1 MNGNYF
7 FIDGSALMA
16 QIRQLQRAQ
25 PIFKN
30 RKLCVHTFVNYQM
43 RSLLDLHGGN
53 YKRATF
59 YFASGDE
66 ANVGEF
72 FRSPEYAT
80 PGKVRDLQFKYCGHK
95 LKKSAEFEKFV
106 DELVPPKF
114 HNRFQKSEKG
124 VDIEI
129 CCDALKLASA
139 SRLERLFLLT
149 NDGDFLPL
157 FRAIKEFGANISLI
171 HLTSSIPPNMDLVR
185 EADTYDVVS
194 DLKLNEMFF
203 PQEFMD
209 LALLSNDEK
218 DKNRETELEVRS
230 EKPEAAPSD
239 LDTVVDPS
247 EQEG

>member
-53 YKRATF
+53 YKKSYVF
-59 YFASGDE
+59 IFASGDE

-114 HNRFQKSEKG
+114 HNRFQKE
-124 VDIEI
+124 
-129 CCDALKLASA
+129 
-139 SRLERLFLLT
+139 
-149 NDGDFLPL
+149 
-157 FRAIKEFGANISLI
+157 
-171 HLTSSIPPNMDLVR
+171 
-185 EADTYDVVS
+185 
-194 DLKLNEMFF
+194 
-203 PQEFMD
+203 
-209 LALLSNDEK
+209 
-218 DKNRETELEVRS
+218 
-230 EKPEAAPSD
+230 
-239 LDTVVDPS
+239 
-247 EQEG
+247 